1 MTPARVLVVADRDV
15 DAARI
20 EARLRGRPDVRVAVG
35 STAALAPLIDEH
47 SPSAVI
53 IASTEA
59 RLASTLQMLA
69 DVGRLPPVVLL
80 AGDPHAAWTPAARR
94 ATASA
99 PSASASRTCHTADTR
114 PRMEN
119 AHLSS
124 HAWTQRVSG
133 HQRRPASA
141 WRMSAPMIATTP
153 TTTMRKTPYTA
164 RISRGRCRAPD
175 RPTEISAPIHET
187 G

>member
-94 ATASA
+94 AGEDRMLTARELEVLEMLAEGLSNQIIA
-99 PSASASRTCHTADTR
+99 RRLKISTYTVKFHVASILDKLGAGSRTEAVTTG
-114 PRMEN
+114 
-119 AHLSS
+119 
-124 HAWTQRVSG
+124 V
-133 HQRRPASA
+133 RRGL
-141 WRMSAPMIATTP
+141 
-153 TTTMRKTPYTA
+153 
-164 RISRGRCRAPD
+164 ISL
-175 RPTEISAPIHET
+175 
-187 G
+187 